1 MLTFGYGGVSFPSV
15 CFKVYRQGWNKAWIK
30 GIKPEQWFVV
40 QPRWIN
46 DEDDSKATI
55 LALKVYVAW
64 HQDIGREFK
73 LDPSNIVVFSATSSI
88 PLPDSATL
96 TDIWKSVYGPNNPE
110 SCLMVVHKETPSR
123 FSPIQW
129 LRFGRWIER
138 RGYTGTEKSRDGSI
152 LEEENDRT
160 RIV

>member
-1 MLTFGYGGVSFPSV
+1 MNNLTEISLSITRNDQLRRPSGMLTFGYGGVSFPSV

-73 LDPSNIVVFSATSSI
+73 LDPSNIVVF
-88 PLPDSATL
+88 
-96 TDIWKSVYGPNNPE
+96 
-110 SCLMVVHKETPSR
+110 
-123 FSPIQW
+123 
-129 LRFGRWIER
+129 
-138 RGYTGTEKSRDGSI
+138 
-152 LEEENDRT
+152 
-160 RIV
+160 